1 MFAFK
6 KTIPYST
13 RPDKP
18 INMVLTELKVQD
30 WKIYSVSSLSVIL
43 LFTVITLEQP
53 AVESAETKLATF

>member
-18 INMVLTELKVQD
+18 INMVLTEWRVQD